1 MSGRSGVAAEE
12 DNHSDIFVG
21 DRRPSDAGRFADA
34 VTDGAMFV
42 RVNSKCATIGRQ
54 QRLSGRP
61 VNPRN
66 NGESI
71 GLDAGATNT

>member
-42 RVNSKCATIGRQ
+42 RVNSKCAHHRTATEAF
-54 QRLSGRP
+54 RP
-61 VNPRN
+61 T
-66 NGESI
+66 GESPEQRGI
-71 GLDAGATNT
+71 DQP